1 MCISFWLR
9 SLCSGVG
16 VGPRC
21 PVFDLLNVIVDED
34 VVGRVLCLVH
44 GDWWEYKTSIYSSVE
59 ESRFLSA

>member
-1 MCISFWLR
+1 MGLSFWLR
-9 SLCSGVG
+9 LLHFGVG

-21 PVFDLLNVIVDED
+21 PASDLLNVIVDED

-44 GDWWEYKTSIYSSVE
+44 GNWWEYKMSINSSVE